1 MAVFRKR
8 THTPTPKKKDIPA
21 GLWTKCPSTGEMVY
35 TKDLEAN
42 WNVFPVSGHHDRLP
56 ARRRIELLIDA
67 GTWKETDARLSSR
80 DPLKFT
86 AGGAYPERVAQ
97 HQKKSGLRDSVICGH
112 GLMDGL
118 PVSLAIMDF
127 SFMGASMGSV
137 AGEKVT
143 RAIERAIKAKCPCV
157 VVCAS
162 GGARMQEGILSLM
175 QMAKTSAALARL
187 REAGLPY
194 VAVLTNPTMAG
205 VMASYAT
212 LGDVIVAEPGALIG
226 FAGARVIK
234 ETTNQDLPDGF
245 QTSEFLLR
253 RGLIDMIVERKEMK
267 ARLSSLLRA
276 FMFARRKPARVRAA

>member
-8 THTPTPKKKDIPA
+8 THAPSPKKRDIAA
-21 GLWTKCPSTGEMVY
+21 GLWTKCPVTGDMVF

-42 WNVFPVSGHHDRLP
+42 WNVFPSGYHERLSADR
-56 ARRRIELLIDA
+56 RVELLVDE
-67 GTWKETDARLSSR
+67 GTWRETDARLVSR

-86 AGGAYPERVAQ
+86 AGGSYPERLAQ
-97 HQKKSGLRDSVICGH
+97 HQKKSGLRDSVVSGTGTLEGI
-112 GLMDGL
+112 
-118 PVSLAIMDF
+118 PVSLAVMDF

-143 RAIERAIKAKCPCV
+143 RAVERALRDRRACI

-234 ETTNQDLPDGF
+234 ETTNQDLPEGF
-245 QTSEFLLR
+245 QTSEFLRR
-253 RGLIDMIVERKEMK
+253 RGLIDCIVPRKEMK
-267 ARLSSLLRA
+267 SRLAKLLRA
-276 FMFARRKPARVRAA
+276 LGPRAKAKSGSRRRR

>member
-8 THTPTPKKKDIPA
+8 THTPTPKKKDIAA
-21 GLWTKCPSTGEMVY
+21 GLWTKCPTTGEMVF

-42 WNVFPVSGHHDRLP
+42 WNVFPSGYHDRLT
-56 ARRRIELLIDA
+56 ADRRIELLIDA
-67 GTWKETDARLSSR
+67 GTWRETDAKLTSK
-80 DPLKFT
+80 DPLRFT
-86 AGGAYPERVAQ
+86 AGGSYPERVSQ
-97 HQKKSGLRDSVICGH
+97 HQRKSGLRDSVVAGT
-112 GLMDGL
+112 GLLDGI
-118 PVSLAIMDF
+118 PVSLAVMDF

-143 RAIERAIKAKCPCV
+143 RAVERALKDKRACI

-187 REAGLPY
+187 RAAGLPY
-194 VAVLTNPTMAG
+194 IAVLTNPTMAG

-212 LGDVIVAEPGALIG
+212 LGDVIVAEPQALIG

-234 ETTNQDLPDGF
+234 ETTNQDLPEGF
-245 QTSEFLLR
+245 QTSEFLLK
-253 RGLIDMIVERKEMK
+253 RGLIDMIVPRKEMK
-267 ARLSSLLRA
+267 TRLASLLRA
-276 FMFARRKPARVRAA
+276 IGPKPKAAARRGR

>member
-21 GLWTKCPSTGEMVY
+21 GLWTKCPLDGEMVY

-42 WNVFPVSGHHDRLP
+42 WNVFPVSGYHERLP
-56 ARRRIELLIDA
+56 TRRRIALLIDE
-67 GTWKETDARLSSR
+67 GTWKETDVRLASK

-86 AGGAYPERVAQ
+86 AGGSYPERVAQ
-97 HQKKSGLRDSVICGH
+97 HQKKSGLRDSVVCGH

-143 RAIERAIKAKCPCV
+143 RAIERAIKLKCPCV

-175 QMAKTSAALARL
+175 QMAKTSAALAKL
-187 REAGLPY
+187 RAAGLP
-194 VAVLTNPTMAG
+194 
-205 VMASYAT
+205 
-212 LGDVIVAEPGALIG
+212 
-226 FAGARVIK
+226 
-234 ETTNQDLPDGF
+234 
-245 QTSEFLLR
+245 
-253 RGLIDMIVERKEMK
+253 
-267 ARLSSLLRA
+267 
-276 FMFARRKPARVRAA
+276 

>member
-8 THTPTPKKKDIPA
+8 THTPTPKKKDIAA
-21 GLWTKCPSTGEMVY
+21 GLWTKCPTTGEMVF

-42 WNVFPVSGHHDRLP
+42 WNVFPSGYHDRLT
-56 ARRRIELLIDA
+56 ADRRIELLIDA
-67 GTWKETDARLSSR
+67 GTWRETDAKLTSK
-80 DPLKFT
+80 DPLRFT
-86 AGGAYPERVAQ
+86 AGGSYPERVAQ
-97 HQKKSGLRDSVICGH
+97 HQRKSGLRDSVVAGT
-112 GLMDGL
+112 GLLDGI
-118 PVSLAIMDF
+118 PVSLAVMDF

-143 RAIERAIKAKCPCV
+143 RAIERALKDKRACI

-187 REAGLPY
+187 RAAGLPY
-194 VAVLTNPTMAG
+194 IAVLTNPTMAG

-212 LGDVIVAEPGALIG
+212 LGDVIVAEPQALIG

-234 ETTNQDLPDGF
+234 ETTNQDLPEGF
-245 QTSEFLLR
+245 QTSEFLLK
-253 RGLIDMIVERKEMK
+253 RGLIDMIVPRKEMK
-267 ARLSSLLRA
+267 PRLASLLRA
-276 FMFARRKPARVRAA
+276 VGPKPKPAARRAR